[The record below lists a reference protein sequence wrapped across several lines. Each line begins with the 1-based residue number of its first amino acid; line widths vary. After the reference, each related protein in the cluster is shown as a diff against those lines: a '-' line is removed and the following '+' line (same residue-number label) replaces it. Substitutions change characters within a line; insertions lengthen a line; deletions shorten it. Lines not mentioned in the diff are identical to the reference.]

1 MDMTLQDTDIA
12 KVRTVLLC
20 LAGLSCLLYAVLAI
34 AQNVPQ
40 PIWWF
45 VPMAMG
51 ALAGVGIF
59 VAFAM
64 ATPAARRMAKDEMYV
79 ETAHRAQRHAYWVL
93 FGLYPIFAI
102 AIFVF
107 GLEWNT
113 AFAAMGT
120 LTGAAYL
127 LLLMYYEWQLS

>member
-1 MDMTLQDTDIA
+1 MDMTLRDTDIA

-51 ALAGVGIF
+51 VLAGVGWCWHF
-59 VAFAM
+59 CGLRNGN
-64 ATPAARRMAKDEMYV
+64 AR
-79 ETAHRAQRHAYWVL
+79 
-93 FGLYPIFAI
+93 
-102 AIFVF
+102 
-107 GLEWNT
+107 
-113 AFAAMGT
+113 
-120 LTGAAYL
+120 GAAYGKR
-127 LLLMYYEWQLS
+127 

>member
-1 MDMTLQDTDIA
+1 MTLCDIEIV
-12 KVRTVLLC
+12 KLLTVLLC

-34 AQNVPQ
+34 AHNVPQ
-40 PIWWF
+40 PILWF

-51 ALAGVGIF
+51 VLVGVGIF

-79 ETAHRAQRHAYWVL
+79 ETAHRAQRHAFWVS

-107 GLEWNT
+107 GLDWNT
-113 AFAAMGT
+113 AFAAMVT

-127 LLLMYYEWQLS
+127 LLLAYYEWQL